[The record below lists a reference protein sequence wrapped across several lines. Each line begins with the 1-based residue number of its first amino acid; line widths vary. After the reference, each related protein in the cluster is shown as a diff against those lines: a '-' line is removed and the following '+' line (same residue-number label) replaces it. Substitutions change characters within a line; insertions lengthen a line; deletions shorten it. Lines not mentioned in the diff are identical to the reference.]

1 MLRPERPMNDEAVQ
15 HIAPDLCRPGA
26 TSGSAFEA
34 SAGFCE
40 MCGFQDGRRRLVW
53 PRVRLDEESELNK
66 SLAVGLILG
75 AVTATAAGA
84 VAGYKM
90 MSTPTSANVIS
101 ATAITKTV
109 KTPRRECHDEQVVH
123 QKEPKDEHRLVGTG
137 VGAVVGGLLGS
148 RIGGGNTRIVTGLAG
163 AAAGGYAGN
172 KIQEKMQNGN
182 TYTTT
187 RKSCVT
193 AYDSREEQAGYDVVY
208 ELDGKRHQIHMD
220 HDPGHTIPVQ
230 DGQVIADPR

>member
-1 MLRPERPMNDEAVQ
+1 M
-15 HIAPDLCRPGA
+15 
-26 TSGSAFEA
+26 
-34 SAGFCE
+34 
-40 MCGFQDGRRRLVW
+40 
-53 PRVRLDEESELNK
+53 NK
-66 SLAVGLILG
+66 SLAVGLVLG

-84 VAGYKM
+84 FAGYRM
-90 MSTPTSANVIS
+90 MSTPTGAKVVS

-109 KTPRRECHDEQVVH
+109 RTPRQDCHDEQVTQ
-123 QKEPKDEHRLVGTG
+123 QKAPKDEHRLVGTG

-172 KIQEKMQNGN
+172 KIQEKMQKGD

-193 AYDSREEQAGYDVVY
+193 AYDSREEPAGYRVVY

-220 HDPGHTIPVQ
+220 HDPGKVIPVR
-230 DGQVIADPR
+230 DGQLVVDARAPESQS

>member
-1 MLRPERPMNDEAVQ
+1 MHVATLAPCSLR
-15 HIAPDLCRPGA
+15 
-26 TSGSAFEA
+26 
-34 SAGFCE
+34 
-40 MCGFQDGRRRLVW
+40 CG
-53 PRVRLDEESELNK
+53 ESELNK

-75 AVTATAAGA
+75 AVTATGAGA

-90 MSTPTSANVIS
+90 MSTPASAQVIS
-101 ATAITKTV
+101 ATATTKTV
-109 KTPRRECHDEQVVH
+109 KTPRQECHDEQVVQ
-123 QKEPKDEHRLVGTG
+123 QKAPKDEHRLVGTG

-172 KIQEKMQNGN
+172 KIQEKMQKGD

-193 AYDSREEQAGYDVVY
+193 AYDRREEPTGYDVVY
-208 ELDGKRHQIHMD
+208 ELNGKRHQIHMD
-220 HDPGHTIPVQ
+220 HDPGQTLPVR
-230 DGQVIADPR
+230 DGQVIADPRQSESQSR